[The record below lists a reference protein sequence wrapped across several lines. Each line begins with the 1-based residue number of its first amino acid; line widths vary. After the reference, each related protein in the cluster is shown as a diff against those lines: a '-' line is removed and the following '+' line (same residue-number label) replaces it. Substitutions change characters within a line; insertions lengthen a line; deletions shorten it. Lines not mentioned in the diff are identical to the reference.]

1 MKNTYISKFKNYM
14 SPIPEATISLWDWLN
29 DDSLKKDVEFIRTVK
44 NKDERSQLKS
54 KLPGVTVSGTFTQ
67 RKASC
72 LIKHSEFICI
82 DIDSKENPSV
92 TNFEELKN
100 KLKNIL
106 NVAYCGISVSGQ
118 GVFCIIPIKYP
129 EKHKEHFEALKMCFD
144 KLGIIIDK
152 SCADVSRL
160 RGYSYDPNAYFNE
173 NPEMF
178 FQYFDYRKSIEN
190 RLSEDSNSQ
199 IEINASENFTKR
211 KVMEIINKIQKTSID
226 ITEKYEQWFQI
237 GCALAN
243 EFGEEGREMFDLVS
257 QNHPKYHPD
266 VVDSK
271 FSDCLNSPYSY
282 YIGTFFHWAEEYG
295 LI

>member
-1 MKNTYISKFKNYM
+1 M

-54 KLPGVTVSGTFTQ
+54 KLPGVTISGTFTQ

-82 DIDSKENPSV
+82 DIDSKENPSI

-100 KLKNIL
+100 QLKDIL

-144 KLGIIIDK
+144 KLGIVIDK

-160 RGYSYDPNAYFNE
+160 RGYSHDPNAYFNE

-178 FQYFDYRKSIEN
+178 FQYFDYRKIIEN

-199 IEINASENFTKR
+199 IEINVSENFTKR
-211 KVMEIINKIQKTSID
+211 KVIEIINKIQKTSID
-226 ITEKYEQWFQI
+226 ITEKYDQWFQI

-243 EFGEEGREMFDLVS
+243 EFGEEGRGMFDSVS

-266 VVDSK
+266 IVDK
-271 FSDCLNSPYSY
+271 QFSDCLNARYDYS
-282 YIGTFFHWAEEYG
+282 IGTFFHWAEQYG